1 MKFPNK
7 IPILIHVL
15 FRGVRILELI
25 KPNKRKVME
34 EEKSILE
41 NLIEICI
48 KEQKEILDEDG
59 ETYTE
64 EDVRLTVYE
73 NLHDNLKYYMSDV
86 AYS

>member
-1 MKFPNK
+1 
-7 IPILIHVL
+7 
-15 FRGVRILELI
+15 
-25 KPNKRKVME
+25 ME

-48 KEQKEILDEDG
+48 KEQKEILDSDG

-73 NLHDNLKYYMSDV
+73 NLNDNLKYYMSDV
-86 AYS
+86 AYG

>member
-1 MKFPNK
+1 
-7 IPILIHVL
+7 
-15 FRGVRILELI
+15 
-25 KPNKRKVME
+25 ME

-41 NLIEICI
+41 GLIEICI
-48 KEQKEILDEDG
+48 KEQKELLDEDG

-86 AYS
+86 AYG

>member
-1 MKFPNK
+1 
-7 IPILIHVL
+7 
-15 FRGVRILELI
+15 
-25 KPNKRKVME
+25 ME

-48 KEQKEILDEDG
+48 KEQKEILDADG

-73 NLHDNLKYYMSDV
+73 NLNDNLKYYMSDV
-86 AYS
+86 AYG